1 MTANPN
7 PFDKPASLP
16 SISFATHDEHGN
28 LGTVPVGTRLGG
40 RVTKAPEIVQ
50 ASVYEGPDKGKPQF
64 WGAGNKKTTD
74 PLDAGG
80 QPNKPVNQ
88 IVLNV
93 RTPEGEDKSLW
104 VPFYPKAM
112 FEAIQTALAGRAI
125 EVGDD
130 LFITLTGFT
139 PVPGKNPAKN
149 YSADFTKGQG
159 AFAPETAA
167 VSVPAQATAAAP
179 ASTNGTPKTPEGY
192 TLASLLAAG
201 WTQDQVQAAYPILVP
216 VAAAPPPP
224 PAPAPPPAPP
234 APAPPAAAAAP
245 PPPPAPAPDALSD
258 REAKIAAMSPEDRA
272 LLGL

>member
-1 MTANPN
+1 MTTN

-16 SISFATHDEHGN
+16 SISFATRDEHGN
-28 LGTVPVGTRLGG
+28 LGSVPVGTRLGG

-74 PLDAGG
+74 ALDAGG

-88 IVLNV
+88 IVMNV

-139 PVPGKNPAKN
+139 PVPGKNPAKD

-167 VSVPAQATAAAP
+167 ASVPAQASP
-179 ASTNGTPKTPEGY
+179 ATNGTPKTAEGY
-192 TLASLLAAG
+192 TLASLIAAG
-201 WTQDQVQAAYPILVP
+201 WTQDQVAAAYPALVP
-216 VAAAPPPP
+216 QAAPPPPP
-224 PAPAPPPAPP
+224 PAPAPSAT
-234 APAPPAAAAAP
+234 
-245 PPPPAPAPDALSD
+245 PPPPAPPVASAPPSPPPPAVDAVSERQKKLD
-258 REAKIAAMSPEDRA
+258 AMSPEDRQ